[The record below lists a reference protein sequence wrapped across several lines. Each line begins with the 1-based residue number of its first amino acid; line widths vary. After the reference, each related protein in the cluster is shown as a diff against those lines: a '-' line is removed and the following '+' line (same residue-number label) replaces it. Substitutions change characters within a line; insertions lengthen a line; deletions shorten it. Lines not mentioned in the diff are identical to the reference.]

1 MDEDG
6 FVVVRHSKKGKN
18 KFNAKKNQSIIK
30 RNIELNTEDG
40 YEREQVNE
48 KEILEKLKQLVDQF
62 WDSEFFKN
70 FIRDVLIPH
79 GLVLPSENNSK
90 RPEGP
95 HVSSNRISKVICLG
109 LGKFTSS
116 KQAEYQLVFLK
127 CLVKV
132 LDLKQSLDSVSIF
145 DPVHSD
151 SEVNILTDLGF
162 QCHPKSNNLEG
173 KYHLEDQ
180 SGKETLFYLP
190 HCPKQ
195 LTNNILWANWNPKFL
210 GSTESKVSEKR
221 SLHGLHILA
230 NSFDRI
236 TSTLPDRILR
246 QSAEYILLASKFVF
260 ETKVENCFKF
270 TDIFNDTSLHSF
282 PCDQLPSIDD
292 PVWKIAIEK
301 GEPAYKEDNEFI
313 SK

>member
-1 MDEDG
+1 MVLLLFG
-6 FVVVRHSKKGKN
+6 IPKKGKN

-230 NSFDRI
+230 NSCM
-236 TSTLPDRILR
+236 L
-246 QSAEYILLASKFVF
+246 
-260 ETKVENCFKF
+260 
-270 TDIFNDTSLHSF
+270 
-282 PCDQLPSIDD
+282 
-292 PVWKIAIEK
+292 
-301 GEPAYKEDNEFI
+301 
-313 SK
+313 

>member
-1 MDEDG
+1 M
-6 FVVVRHSKKGKN
+6 K
-18 KFNAKKNQSIIK
+18 QS
-30 RNIELNTEDG
+30 
-40 YEREQVNE
+40 
-48 KEILEKLKQLVDQF
+48 VDQF
-62 WDSEFFKN
+62 WDSEFFIK
-70 FIRDVLIPH
+70 FIRNVLIPH
-79 GLVLPSENNSK
+79 GLVIQSESNSK
-90 RPEGP
+90 QPELS
-95 HVSSNRISKVICLG
+95 HVSANRISKVICLG

-151 SEVNILTDLGF
+151 SEVKILTDLGF

-195 LTNNILWANWNPKFL
+195 LSNNILWANWNPKLL
-210 GSTESKVSEKR
+210 GSTESKYSEKR

-246 QSAEYILLASKFVF
+246 QSAEYILLASRFVF

-282 PCDQLPSIDD
+282 PCDKLPSIDD
-292 PVWKIAIEK
+292 PVWKVAIEK
-301 GEPAYKEDNEFI
+301 GEPTYKEDNEFI